1 MMRTVV
7 RQGCRWALLTM
18 LALVAATAL
27 TLGAYLLRPV
37 STAPFR
43 DAAGRVRRESIASME
58 RWQINGIE
66 QSVILRGRNRTSP
79 ILVWVHGGPGTSETG
94 VLRRYNSEL
103 SDSFVVVHWDQRY
116 AGRSLDPFGPK
127 PAHQEIDDYVSDLD
141 VLIGNLQRR
150 FPCQRVVLVA
160 HSWGTVPGILY
171 AERHPENLAA
181 YVGIGQEADVLE
193 SERRSYSFVLSQAR
207 ARRDYSAIERLER
220 LGPPP
225 RRRGNLWTPRALL
238 EKYGGA
244 FHGDLSQLSLVLAS
258 VGASEVNWR
267 DAAAFLRA
275 HDYNVAVSEAEERVL
290 LNINH
295 TRFQVPMFFLSGR
308 TDHVVDASLSFDYL
322 QRISAPQKS
331 FVWFEHSGHY
341 PPFEE
346 PLKFNTWMIERILPL
361 ARTTCAGG
369 EGS

>member
-1 MMRTVV
+1 MMRTAV

-18 LALVAATAL
+18 LALVPATAL

-181 YVGIGQEADVLE
+181 YVGIGQEADALE

-207 ARRDYSAIERLER
+207 ARRDYSVIERLER

-258 VGASEVNWR
+258 AGASEINWR

-275 HDYNVAVSEAEERVL
+275 HDYSVAVSEAEERVL

-361 ARTTCAGG
+361 ARTACAGG